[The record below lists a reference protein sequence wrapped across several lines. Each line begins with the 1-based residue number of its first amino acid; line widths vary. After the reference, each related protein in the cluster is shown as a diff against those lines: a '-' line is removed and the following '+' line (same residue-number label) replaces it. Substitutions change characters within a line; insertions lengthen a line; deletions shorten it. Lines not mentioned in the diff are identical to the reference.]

1 MLALLTSR
9 YRENPRGHL
18 LDTQNNA
25 LGRLTDSLN
34 IGSVEEWKRLV
45 CYRVVTQLNFL
56 VPAKVQMVTLFLVL
70 VWGFCLLKLGG
81 L

>member
-25 LGRLTDSLN
+25 LGQLTDSLN